1 MVRAEL
7 GNGNRDE
14 AVVLLEMMQ
23 ARQFPAAVYSRIS
36 GIMLDDS
43 VSPWSTSSLLTSEQQ

>member
-14 AVVLLEMMQ
+14 AVVLLETMQ

-43 VSPWSTSSLLTSEQQ
+43 VSPWSTSSFLTPEQQ